1 MAIDE
6 VPSPAPSSTLP
17 ETTGA
22 GDTRRMRGSNHMGM
36 RQFNERIVLQA
47 IRHHGAIP
55 KADLARMTH
64 LSSQTVA
71 VIVGRLLDDGL
82 LIKQDRVRGRIGQ
95 PSVPLSLNPKGAYS
109 IGVQLG
115 RRSLQLV
122 VADFCG
128 AIVERLDYRYE
139 YPDPDLVIPQ
149 IVQGLDV
156 LRQRLGN
163 AWPRVVGIGLTAPLF
178 LHQWADM
185 LGGHAAQALARWEH
199 VDLHA
204 RVQARTELPVD
215 FAKDTTAA
223 CVAELLQGHGQSIS
237 SFLYIYAGTFIGGAL
252 VLAGHI
258 MGGERGNAGAI
269 GSLPVALGQ
278 ASTQQRAGPPP
289 QLLQMAS
296 GWQLEQSLLQ
306 AGHDPLLLQ
315 SPTIM
320 DSAYAAYTG
329 PWLEQSAS
337 ALAMTVTSAAA
348 LLDLDAVVLDGALA
362 PPLMQALLERTQA
375 GLADYA
381 FDGMYQPQLLM
392 GQIGPYARALG
403 GALLPLHSQFFP
415 DKDIFLKR
423 DKV

>member
-1 MAIDE
+1 MAYDE
-6 VPSPAPSSTLP
+6 LQPSPSAPEISGS
-17 ETTGA
+17 
-22 GDTRRMRGSNHMGM
+22 GDTRRMRGSNHVGM

-71 VIVGRLLDDGL
+71 IIVGRLLDDGL
-82 LIKQDRVRGRIGQ
+82 LIKQERVRGRIGQ

-122 VADFCG
+122 VVDFCG
-128 AIVERLDYRYE
+128 TIVERLDHRHE

-149 IVQGLDV
+149 IVQGLET

-163 AWPRVVGIGLTAPLF
+163 SWSRVVGIGLTAPLF
-178 LHQWADM
+178 LHQWADL
-185 LGGHAAQALARWEH
+185 LGGQAAQLLARWEH
-199 VDLHA
+199 VDLLA
-204 RVQARTELPVD
+204 RVQAHMELPVD

-223 CVAELLQGHGQSIS
+223 CVAELLQGHGQTIS

-269 GSLPVALGQ
+269 GSLPVALGR
-278 ASTQQRAGPPP
+278 SSKDTNLGPPP

-296 GWQLEQSLLQ
+296 GWQLEQNLLRD
-306 AGHDPLLLQ
+306 GHDPLLLQ
-315 SPTIM
+315 SASIM
-320 DSAYAAYTG
+320 DTAYTAYTT

-337 ALAMTVTSAAA
+337 ALAMTITSSAA

-362 PPLMQALLERTQA
+362 QPLMQALLARTQA
-375 GLADYA
+375 GLSQYSY
-381 FDGMYQPQLLM
+381 DGMHQPQLLM
-392 GQIGPYARALG
+392 GQIGSAARALG

-415 DKDIFLKR
+415 DKNIFLKR

>member
-6 VPSPAPSSTLP
+6 VPNPAPSSTLP

-163 AWPRVVGIGLTAPLF
+163 A
-178 LHQWADM
+178 
-185 LGGHAAQALARWEH
+185 
-199 VDLHA
+199 
-204 RVQARTELPVD
+204 
-215 FAKDTTAA
+215 
-223 CVAELLQGHGQSIS
+223 
-237 SFLYIYAGTFIGGAL
+237 
-252 VLAGHI
+252 
-258 MGGERGNAGAI
+258 
-269 GSLPVALGQ
+269 
-278 ASTQQRAGPPP
+278 
-289 QLLQMAS
+289 
-296 GWQLEQSLLQ
+296 
-306 AGHDPLLLQ
+306 
-315 SPTIM
+315 
-320 DSAYAAYTG
+320 
-329 PWLEQSAS
+329 
-337 ALAMTVTSAAA
+337 
-348 LLDLDAVVLDGALA
+348 
-362 PPLMQALLERTQA
+362 
-375 GLADYA
+375 
-381 FDGMYQPQLLM
+381 
-392 GQIGPYARALG
+392 
-403 GALLPLHSQFFP
+403 
-415 DKDIFLKR
+415 
-423 DKV
+423 

>member
-6 VPSPAPSSTLP
+6 IPHPAASSTVP
-17 ETTGA
+17 ESAGA

-71 VIVGRLLDDGL
+71 VIVGRLLEDGL

-139 YPDPDLVIPQ
+139 YPDPELVIPQ

-185 LGGHAAQALARWEH
+185 LGGQAAQALSRWEH
-199 VDLHA
+199 VDLRA
-204 RVQARTELPVD
+204 RVQARTVWPNCYKAT
-215 FAKDTTAA
+215 AK
-223 CVAELLQGHGQSIS
+223 
-237 SFLYIYAGTFIGGAL
+237 
-252 VLAGHI
+252 
-258 MGGERGNAGAI
+258 
-269 GSLPVALGQ
+269 
-278 ASTQQRAGPPP
+278 
-289 QLLQMAS
+289 
-296 GWQLEQSLLQ
+296 
-306 AGHDPLLLQ
+306 
-315 SPTIM
+315 
-320 DSAYAAYTG
+320 
-329 PWLEQSAS
+329 AS
-337 ALAMTVTSAAA
+337 AVFCISMPAPLSVARWCWPATSWAGSAVTPGPSARC
-348 LLDLDAVVLDGALA
+348 
-362 PPLMQALLERTQA
+362 Q
-375 GLADYA
+375 
-381 FDGMYQPQLLM
+381 
-392 GQIGPYARALG
+392 
-403 GALLPLHSQFFP
+403 
-415 DKDIFLKR
+415 
-423 DKV
+423 